1 MGEEKYRFHDH
12 EKLAHYAD
20 AALDIEYRF
29 PFGFKELEGI
39 HSRTNFDLAN
49 HEQFSGKK
57 LQYFDP
63 EIKESYVPY
72 VIETSIGLDRM
83 FLAVLSN
90 SLTQEK
96 LNDGSIRTVL
106 KLPSILSPIKVA
118 ILPLVKKDGLPEVAK
133 KIVNELKFDLTT
145 VYDEKDAVGRRYRR
159 QDAIGTPYCVTI
171 DHQTLDDK
179 TVTLRKRDSMQQER
193 IKIEHIK
200 NLIKEEVSLG
210 SVLQKL

>member
-1 MGEEKYRFHDH
+1 M
-12 EKLAHYAD
+12 
-20 AALDIEYRF
+20 
-29 PFGFKELEGI
+29 
-39 HSRTNFDLAN
+39 
-49 HEQFSGKK
+49 
-57 LQYFDP
+57 
-63 EIKESYVPY
+63 PY

-90 SLTQEK
+90 SLTEEK

-118 ILPLVKKDGLPEVAK
+118 ILPLVKKDGLPEIAK
-133 KIVNELKFDLTT
+133 KIVNELKFDITT

-159 QDAIGTPYCVTI
+159 QDAIGTPFCVTI

-179 TVTLRKRDSMQQER
+179 TVTLRKRDSMKQER

-210 SVLQKL
+210 SILQKL

>member
-1 MGEEKYRFHDH
+1 MK
-12 EKLAHYAD
+12 
-20 AALDIEYRF
+20 
-29 PFGFKELEGI
+29 
-39 HSRTNFDLAN
+39 N

-57 LQYFDP
+57 IQYFDP
-63 EIKESYVPY
+63 EINKSYVPY

-90 SLTQEK
+90 SLTEEK

-106 KLPSILSPIKVA
+106 KLPSILSPIKAA
-118 ILPLVKKDGLPEVAK
+118 ILPLVKKDGLPEIAK
-133 KIVNELKFDLTT
+133 KIVNELKFDIAT

-159 QDAIGTPYCVTI
+159 QDAIGTPFCITI

-193 IKIEHIK
+193 INIEHIK